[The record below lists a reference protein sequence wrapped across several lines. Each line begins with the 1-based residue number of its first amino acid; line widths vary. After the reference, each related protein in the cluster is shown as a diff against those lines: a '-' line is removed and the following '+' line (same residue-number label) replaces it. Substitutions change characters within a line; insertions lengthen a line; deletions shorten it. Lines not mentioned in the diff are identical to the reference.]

1 MEVCAMRWASV
12 AILVAIDLAARSVRA
27 EDPVAVPSTV
37 RCAANYT
44 NEFAYRAC
52 YQAVLDDSSV
62 VLAQVVKAVD
72 TRLQQRIADENSA
85 MVNELKAEGVSFRA
99 GQVAWQKYRDA
110 QCDMVAHDY
119 LGGTGRASGY
129 LKCLADITRSR
140 ILELWGFT
148 GWPPPRLS
156 GA

>member
-1 MEVCAMRWASV
+1 M
-12 AILVAIDLAARSVRA
+12 LVAIGLAAVSVRA
-27 EDPVAVPSTV
+27 AEPVAVPSTV

-44 NEFAYRAC
+44 NELVYRDC
-52 YQAVLDDSSV
+52 IQV
-62 VLAQVVKAVD
+62 VLHESNAALEQVVNAVD
-72 TRLQQRIADENSA
+72 TRLQQRIADERSA

-99 GQVAWQKYRDA
+99 AQVAWKKYRDA

-129 LKCLADITRSR
+129 GKCLADMTRNR

-148 GWPPPRLS
+148 EWPPPKPS